1 VVADTVAVARV
12 DVVDLVV
19 PVAEV
24 RAAQAAE
31 VKVARVDAVAS
42 DEVDDHDVAKKI
54 QVLSSAS

>member
-1 VVADTVAVARV
+1 VAVARV

-19 PVAEV
+19 PVDEV